1 MTEPPSPQQTLAD
14 ALAALILRIAKGDRT
29 AMAGLYAAL
38 ERQLYHFIQ
47 ARLNDPFLSQDILQ
61 DVFLDVWRG
70 ADRFE
75 GRSTVR
81 SWVYGIAWRKVMDVH
96 RANKRLSYSDDLP
109 DQEDES
115 PSAFNQIGEEQEALN
130 LRGCM
135 AALKEDH
142 RTAIELAFY
151 QDLGYREI
159 AEVLGV
165 PEGTVKTR
173 VFHAKRLLQHCL
185 EQTGIKGIVQ

>member
-1 MTEPPSPQQTLAD
+1 MTKTPEPDKPD
-14 ALAALILRIAKGDRT
+14 ALAALILRIAKSDRS

-38 ERQLYHFIQ
+38 ERQLYRFIHS
-47 ARLNDPFLSQDILQ
+47 RLNDPFLSQDILQ
-61 DVFLDVWRG
+61 DVFLDVWRS

-75 GRSTVR
+75 GRSSVR

-96 RANKRLSYSDDLP
+96 RANRKLSFSDDLP
-109 DQEDES
+109 EQEDDS
-115 PSAFNQIGEEQEALN
+115 PSAFSQIGEEQEAQN
-130 LRGCM
+130 LRGCLGG
-135 AALKEDH
+135 LKEDH

-185 EQTGIKGIVQ
+185 EQTGIKGMVQ